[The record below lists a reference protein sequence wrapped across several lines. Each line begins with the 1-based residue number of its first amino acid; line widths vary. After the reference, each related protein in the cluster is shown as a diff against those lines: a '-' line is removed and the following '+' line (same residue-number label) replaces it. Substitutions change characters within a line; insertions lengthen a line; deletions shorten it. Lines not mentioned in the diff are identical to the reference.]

1 LNLTGGL
8 DIFDDHAGL
17 IIIYLIY
24 CIGISSISGARKR
37 QETKS
42 GLSNCL
48 QATASIINY
57 YLIVVAAAAAEAVVS
72 ALNTIT

>member
-1 LNLTGGL
+1 MNLTGGL
-8 DIFDDHAGL
+8 DIFDDYVGL

-24 CIGISSISGARKR
+24 CIGISLISGARKR

-42 GLSNCL
+42 GLSNCF

-57 YLIVVAAAAAEAVVS
+57 YLIVVAAAEAVVS
-72 ALNTIT
+72 ALNTIM